1 MNLKI
6 WSLTLFGVLIGLL
19 TSFGIVQN
27 YPLFIWII
35 IAVICGIVIAKSA
48 DTQLFVKG
56 VVVGLF
62 IGIFFVLIQYFMFD
76 TYLLNNPN
84 SLDGFKQIT
93 TNLAPQYVILF
104 SGPFFG
110 IGFGLLIGFFAFVFD
125 KMTGKKIK
133 QNNIE

>member
-1 MNLKI
+1 MNSKI
-6 WSLTLFGVLIGLL
+6 WSLTLFGVLMGLL
-19 TSFGIVQN
+19 TLFGIVQN
-27 YPLFIWII
+27 YLLFIWII
-35 IAVICGIVIAKSA
+35 IAIICGIVIAKSA

-62 IGIFFVLIQYFMFD
+62 IGVFFVLIQYFMFD

-110 IGFGLLIGFFAFVFD
+110 IGFGLLIGLFAFIFD
-125 KMTGKKIK
+125 KMTGKKTQ